1 MSAIRLHG
9 YFRSSATWR
18 VRIALHHKQ
27 LAYQTVPVHLVANGG
42 EQHSDAYRALN
53 PMREVPALE
62 IDGLVLTQSL
72 PILEYL
78 EETRPAHPLL
88 PGIPADR
95 AHARRIAEVINA
107 GIQPVQNLRVLHYV
121 EKTLGAGPEG
131 RQAWAAHWIRLGFE
145 GLEAIVAQT
154 AGTYCVGDAVSI
166 ADVCLVPQVYNAR
179 RFAVDLTPFPTLV
192 RIEAALVALP
202 AFVAAAPDVQPDA
215 Q

>member
-9 YFRSSATWR
+9 YYRSSATWR

-27 LAYQTVPVHLVANGG
+27 LAYETVPVHLVANGG
-42 EQHSDAYRALN
+42 AQFSDAYRALN

-88 PGIPADR
+88 PSNAADR

-107 GIQPVQNLRVLHYV
+107 GIQPVQNLRVLNYV

-131 RQAWAAHWIRLGFE
+131 RQAWAAHWIRFGFD

-154 AGTYCVGDAVSI
+154 AGTYCVGDAVSL
-166 ADVCLVPQVYNAR
+166 ADLCLVPQVYNAR
-179 RFAVDLTPFPTLV
+179 RFSVDLTPYPTLV
-192 RIEAALVALP
+192 RVEAALLQLP
-202 AFVAAAPDVQPDA
+202 AFVAAAPEVQPDA

>member
-27 LAYQTVPVHLVANGG
+27 LAYETVPVHLVANGG

-62 IDGLVLTQSL
+62 IDGLVLAQSL

-78 EETRPAHPLL
+78 EETRPAHRLL
-88 PGIPADR
+88 PGNPADR

-145 GLEAIVAQT
+145 GLEAIVAQS

-166 ADVCLVPQVYNAR
+166 ADVCLVPQIYNAR
-179 RFAVDLTPFPTLV
+179 RFAVDLTPFPTLA

-202 AFVAAAPDVQPDA
+202 AFVAAAPEVQPDA